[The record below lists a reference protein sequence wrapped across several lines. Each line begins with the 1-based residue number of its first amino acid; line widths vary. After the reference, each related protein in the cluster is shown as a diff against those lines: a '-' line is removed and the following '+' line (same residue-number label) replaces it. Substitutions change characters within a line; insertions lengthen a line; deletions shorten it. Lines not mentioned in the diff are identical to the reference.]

1 MRTLYMPSK
10 RARARIRLDT
20 ASEIPAYRQIADQLR
35 ALIVEGVLN
44 PEDSLPPVRRLAL
57 ELGVHFNTVAQAYRT
72 LAEEGFLK
80 ITRGRRA
87 QIVGRTLPERADPRT
102 ADRFRQRVRELVASV
117 RACGLNIDEIAGEL
131 KTIADALEK

>member
-1 MRTLYMPSK
+1 
-10 RARARIRLDT
+10 LDT